1 MVTPNLVVPVRIQTH
16 VPSFGSIT
24 YTSLSQIFDNQ
35 YDSISST
42 TSKRQLQSQT
52 ARLSGN
58 LDSHNVYSKQQPTA
72 DSLSVE
78 ALDLS
83 SAKLKTGIPLS
94 LTSRTISTTNASS
107 GGANKRMLSPASS
120 LDLFMEVKQQ
130 KRVKEE
136 RMFGQIVEELSAVEL
151 GKSHM
156 SEETG
161 RRSEMQVALTHVTG
175 DASRTS
181 FIAHQTV
188 TEPAESES
196 AMESSSLE
204 TSSPPYAIISGSK
217 AKERMQMDV
226 VAHLG
231 TSQDIQI
238 SGAEH
243 SRLLSQFPSL
253 RTTTGVSWCYLN
265 YTKPSCS
272 QGDAPFTS
280 VYATWCVS
288 SHNPNPLEVS
298 TSIALAL
305 LRSRQRGDK
314 VIYSVAAM
322 CQPGTGKLVSSLILW
337 RQTMEQVKRE
347 ASANPAVPTRIKIF
361 EGGYKSNEDYVYV
374 RGRGRGKYI
383 CEECGIRCKKP
394 SMLKKHIRTHT
405 DVRPY
410 ICRVCN
416 FAFKTK
422 VVTMLDFFCL
432 FVCLFLWCDAINAT
446 KLINVSFK
454 ADNIQLE
461 SKTDVAATT
470 KHQFSDAEDSDGM
483 DEEADEIDEEDEE
496 DDEYEGD
503 STPKLLSR
511 STSPQSCGV
520 TSVSVTVSSAIHGCS
535 LAALPGT
542 DVHQQSSG
550 KRSSADNR
558 FALPTEPRE
567 KSVDEDSLSML
578 PLDQTSL
585 LFDPYSSYLL
595 SPGWESP
602 IREPSPSR
610 LRYPSPRRELSPRG
624 RSSPRWD
631 SSPLRPGSP
640 IFKSIQHPCP
650 VSLERPMSPG
660 TDIPGKRESSVRG
673 RQRVVL
679 RAVSPRRGSHQH
691 KGGCDKTRH
700 QAKMEMA
707 QQQQAFEM
715 VILC

>member
-42 TSKRQLQSQT
+42 TSSRQLQSQT
-52 ARLSGN
+52 ARLHGN
-58 LDSHNVYSKQQPTA
+58 LDSHNVYSKQPTA
-72 DSLSVE
+72 DTLSVE

-151 GKSHM
+151 GKCHM

-161 RRSEMQVALTHVTG
+161 RRSEMQVASTHVTG

-188 TEPAESES
+188 TEPTESES

-204 TSSPPYAIISGSK
+204 TSSPPYAVVSGSK

-231 TSQDIQI
+231 ASQDTLI
-238 SGAEH
+238 SGTEH

-265 YTKPSCS
+265 YTKPSLS
-272 QGDAPFTS
+272 QGDAPLTS

-337 RQTMEQVKRE
+337 RQTLEQVTKEEWKERE
-347 ASANPAVPTRIKIF
+347 ASANQAVPTRIKIF

-422 VVTMLDFFCL
+422 
-432 FVCLFLWCDAINAT
+432 
-446 KLINVSFK
+446 
-454 ADNIQLE
+454 E
-461 SKTDVAATT
+461 SKTDVAATI
-470 KHQFSDAEDSDGM
+470 KHQFSDAEDSEGM
-483 DEEADEIDEEDEE
+483 DEEADEIDEDDEE

-535 LAALPGT
+535 LAALPGA

-550 KRSSADNR
+550 KRSSTENR
-558 FALPTEPRE
+558 FTLPTEPRE

-707 QQQQAFEM
+707 QQQQAVEM
-715 VILC
+715 VILCLSVTVPYIHILLQPQTFIHLFWGYYTVDQGS